1 MSDEIAPIT
10 LTTLHEMM
18 VDLTRS
24 VEKIELILL
33 EYPSSLRG
41 APGVAMPSLPH
52 LTSPIS
58 VTLGA
63 SHPRPRP
70 HSCSSN
76 IPHPFH
82 CLHRHDLHPSFGPFD
97 HYSSLEGTSPSST
110 MSETLFRFKH
120 TPE

>member
-18 VDLTRS
+18 VDLTRR
-24 VEKIELILL
+24 VERIELILL

-52 LTSPIS
+52 LTSLIS

-70 HSCSSN
+70 HSVLQQHSSS
-76 IPHPFH
+76 ISLATSTRP
-82 CLHRHDLHPSFGPFD
+82 PS
-97 HYSSLEGTSPSST
+97 
-110 MSETLFRFKH
+110 
-120 TPE
+120 